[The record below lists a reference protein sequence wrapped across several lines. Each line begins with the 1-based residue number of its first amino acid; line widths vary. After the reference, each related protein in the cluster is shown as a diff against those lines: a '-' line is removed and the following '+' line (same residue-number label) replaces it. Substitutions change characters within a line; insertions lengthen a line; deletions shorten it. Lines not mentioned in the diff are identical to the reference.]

1 MSINSP
7 QNIQLLKQLLQE
19 NSLNKINP
27 QYFDKVFTS
36 QLNSIH
42 ENRFKH
48 KSNLVSMNK
57 ILLANMEEFSKK
69 YNMQNNYSSNSS
81 LNSQYS
87 TFKLNPR
94 PQQDD
99 PFIEPNESTPKITIL
114 EKKYQEKKENF
125 DTLNI
130 KPKPK
135 EVDFTDNIK
144 ETIINDDDYDM
155 KMKQREAELTEIMNQ
170 QSNKT
175 NNDWLKGEN
184 TLTDARKYN
193 QDNEKKN
200 KFLEPQSPEP
210 QNFDSNIS
218 LEKQNDNSNNNKKKV
233 RFNMTEPLE
242 TNVSNNFFNKLKT
255 VNDDVKER
263 NNINNIITEK
273 PEFINHDK
281 ILSNQ
286 DKILANQDRIL
297 SNQDK
302 ILSNQDKILANSNIT
317 TI

>member
-114 EKKYQEKKENF
+114 EKKYQEQKENF

-297 SNQDK
+297 
-302 ILSNQDKILANSNIT
+302 ANSNIT